1 MPPLPLPRFLFLML
15 TTEHSIQVSL
25 SCWTV
30 DWEIRLERRG
40 SKDDVSS
47 VDEDE
52 VVTVVEDE
60 MDAVVEERAGTEEE
74 EFDGGVTTTAFVSKW
89 TFRRFSASVA
99 MVD

>member
-1 MPPLPLPRFLFLML
+1 ML

-25 SCWTV
+25 SCWTE

-52 VVTVVEDE
+52 VVITVEDE

-74 EFDGGVTTTAFVSKW
+74 EFGGGGVTTTAFVSKW
-89 TFRRFSASVA
+89 TFRRFLASMA
-99 MVD
+99 TVD

>member
-1 MPPLPLPRFLFLML
+1 ML

-47 VDEDE
+47 VDEA
-52 VVTVVEDE
+52 VITVEDE
-60 MDAVVEERAGTEEE
+60 MDAAVVEERAGTEEE
-74 EFDGGVTTTAFVSKW
+74 EFGGGGVTTTAFVSKW
-89 TFRRFSASVA
+89 TFRRFLASMA
-99 MVD
+99 TID